1 MNRDIYEAI
10 TARFIEQLKRGT
22 VPWQKPWFAVQNIV
36 SRKPYRGIN
45 SLLLGSTDYQSPFW
59 ITFKQ
64 ALDLGGHVRKG
75 EKSTP
80 VIYYKILEKRD
91 EAGNIV
97 VREDG
102 KPARIP
108 FVRWANVFN
117 LDQTEGIQAPAIT
130 ASQGMSPP
138 REKAAA
144 IVENARLCPIHHAG
158 FAAFYSPTDDVIRIP
173 APSTFHSQ
181 EDYFHTL
188 YHELTHA
195 SGHTSRL
202 NREGVTQQARFG
214 SERYSKEELIAELGA
229 AFLSNEAGILDS
241 VRFENSAAYLGSW
254 IQKLE
259 NDPRMIVSAASQAQR
274 ASDFIMGIE
283 HKESL
288 QECQISPEGMPLTW
302 AREHGIDTRIPGFAH
317 HDQDGDGVSTLMEW
331 KHGTRPTDRLSQP
344 RGQSSMKAISLNT
357 LAHPRPDRARLRPSR
372 RRVLA
377 APVFGTAANQHNFSD
392 PPGFARPFAPSSP
405 RPDTRLRA
413 ATNRRF
419 YSAASTGTTSFISP
433 RPLRPA
439 STIRRT

>member
-45 SLLLGSTDYQSPFW
+45 ALLLGSTDYQSPFW
-59 ITFKQ
+59 ISFRQ
-64 ALDLGGHVRKG
+64 ALDLGGHVKKG

-91 EAGNIV
+91 EAGKMML
-97 VREDG
+97 REDG
-102 KPARIP
+102 RPARIP

-130 ASQGMSPP
+130 ANQGMSPP
-138 REKAAA
+138 HERAAA

-188 YHELTHA
+188 YHEMTHA
-195 SGHTSRL
+195 SGHSSRL
-202 NREGVTQQARFG
+202 DREGISAAGEIWLRAVF
-214 SERYSKEELIAELGA
+214 ERGTDCGTRRGVPVERGRHSGLGPVRELGGLPRIVDPEARKRSPVDRLRGVAGA
-229 AFLSNEAGILDS
+229 A
-241 VRFENSAAYLGSW
+241 
-254 IQKLE
+254 K
-259 NDPRMIVSAASQAQR
+259 
-274 ASDFIMGIE
+274 ASDFVMGIE

-288 QECQISPEGMPLTW
+288 QECQTSPEGMPLTW

-331 KHGTRPTDRLSQP
+331 KHGTRPIDRLSQP
-344 RGQSSMKAISLNT
+344 RGHSL
-357 LAHPRPDRARLRPSR
+357 
-372 RRVLA
+372 
-377 APVFGTAANQHNFSD
+377 
-392 PPGFARPFAPSSP
+392 
-405 RPDTRLRA
+405 
-413 ATNRRF
+413 
-419 YSAASTGTTSFISP
+419 
-433 RPLRPA
+433 
-439 STIRRT
+439 